1 MNTKTFFDTAV
12 TVAKK
17 HSPEILT
24 GIGIAGMIT
33 AIVTAVAATPKA
45 ISLIEEKKKEQKV
58 ESLSPIDTAK
68 TVWVCYIPTTLTMA
82 LSIACII
89 GASKVNLKRN
99 AALAAAYSLSETA
112 LKEYKDKV
120 VEVVGEKKCEKIKD
134 EIAKDKI
141 NAAPVSSKEIIIT
154 DKGQT
159 LCYDILSGRY
169 FKTDIDSVKKAENK
183 LNQQMLTE
191 GYVTLNDFYY
201 ELGIDNIKLGDDLG
215 WSTDRTG
222 LIKLEYSSQLASDGM
237 PCLVIGHAVAPKY
250 DF

>member
-17 HSPEILT
+17 HNPEILT
-24 GIGIAGMIT
+24 GIGVAGMIT
-33 AIVTAVAATPKA
+33 AIITAVAATPKA
-45 ISLIEEKKKEQKV
+45 LSLIEEKKKEKKV
-58 ESLSPIDTAK
+58 EDLSPVETVK
-68 TVWVCYIPTTLTMA
+68 TVWFCYIPTTITA
-82 LSIACII
+82 TLSIACVI
-89 GASKVNLKRN
+89 GASKVNMKRN

-141 NAAPVSSKEIIIT
+141 VSDPVSLKEVIIT

-159 LCYDILSGRY
+159 LCYDALSGRY
-169 FKTDIDSVKKAENK
+169 FKTDIDSVRKAENN
-183 LNQQMLTE
+183 LNQKMLME
-191 GYVTLNDFYY
+191 DYVTLNDFYY
-201 ELGIDNIKLGDDLG
+201 ELGLDNIELGDDLG
-215 WSTDRTG
+215 WTYTNTG
-222 LIKLEYSSQLASDGM
+222 LINLEYSSQLASDGT
-237 PCLVIGHAVAPKY
+237 PCLVVGHRTPPRY